1 MHHASL
7 SSPNG
12 NRVLEDGVAVQR
24 NPALDLQTD
33 FQRLQQQMTDV
44 IYEQRCEMSTKPLE
58 YSQRR

>member
-33 FQRLQQQMTDV
+33 FQRLQQQMTDG
-44 IYEQRCEMSTKPLE
+44 IYEQGREMSAKPGE
-58 YSQRR
+58 YPQKK